1 MGVKLSVVVPV
12 YNGEHYVSRCIDSL
26 QNQSLKEIQIIVVD
40 DGSTDQTAE
49 VVRQYMKHTTNVQ
62 LVQRSKNEGTG
73 SARNLGIEHAMG
85 EYIAFLDV
93 DDWMDM
99 NGYLE
104 MTSAL
109 DTSASDIGICNI
121 CTEYGDYLQSE
132 IRYQYRHSN
141 TITGSFALRLLC
153 RVENYDN
160 YISPRVGNKIFRRDF
175 LRRYGL
181 RFPTYPVWEDD
192 MFTFLAFSHAKKV
205 DLIPSVS
212 EHYFQ
217 RESSAMHSF
226 SWNHI
231 DCLIAVLSQL
241 RELLSSEK
249 NGFEYEVEY
258 YAFLDRSLNTVFDS
272 IFSNEQKVSVQR
284 AYINYLLE
292 HLLQLFTIKDLVE
305 HIDPRRLTRLWL

>member
-104 MTSAL
+104 MTTAL

-141 TITGSFALRLLC
+141 TITGSFALRLLQ
-153 RVENYDN
+153 
-160 YISPRVGNKIFRRDF
+160 
-175 LRRYGL
+175 
-181 RFPTYPVWEDD
+181 PV
-192 MFTFLAFSHAKKV
+192 MQKAFFQFCV
-205 DLIPSVS
+205 MDLSIGV
-212 EHYFQ
+212 
-217 RESSAMHSF
+217 
-226 SWNHI
+226 
-231 DCLIAVLSQL
+231 
-241 RELLSSEK
+241 
-249 NGFEYEVEY
+249 
-258 YAFLDRSLNTVFDS
+258 S
-272 IFSNEQKVSVQR
+272 IFGCVILSRNP
-284 AYINYLLE
+284 L
-292 HLLQLFTIKDLVE
+292 
-305 HIDPRRLTRLWL
+305 

>member
-1 MGVKLSVVVPV
+1 VGVKLSVVVPV

-104 MTSAL
+104 MTTAL

-141 TITGSFALRLLC
+141 TITGSFAFPLIRS
-153 RVENYDN
+153 R
-160 YISPRVGNKIFRRDF
+160 SPF
-175 LRRYGL
+175 L
-181 RFPTYPVWEDD
+181 
-192 MFTFLAFSHAKKV
+192 
-205 DLIPSVS
+205 
-212 EHYFQ
+212 
-217 RESSAMHSF
+217 
-226 SWNHI
+226 
-231 DCLIAVLSQL
+231 
-241 RELLSSEK
+241 
-249 NGFEYEVEY
+249 
-258 YAFLDRSLNTVFDS
+258 
-272 IFSNEQKVSVQR
+272 SN
-284 AYINYLLE
+284 
-292 HLLQLFTIKDLVE
+292 
-305 HIDPRRLTRLWL
+305 